1 MAESGLG
8 PEVWASTTDRPPLVR
23 TLDRIE
29 AAGTLATARR
39 RGRAVVLRYL
49 REQGLLDGTPH
60 AFVDVGWRGT
70 QHDVL
75 LELQRQEP
83 GAALSHGLFFGLD
96 ASTSPWGAYREAYFF
111 DSRGDATAGSDEPV
125 PVGGPAYFPDSLRL
139 SGSPLGIAQFALVEI
154 FCSGD
159 HGTLTDY
166 EETPDGVVPVLT
178 GGRKEAVEAWGLPL
192 VWRTVDA
199 YVDHL
204 AVDRQ
209 NPYLHVDVHLA
220 LTSVMSLFWERPT
233 REEVHAWSA
242 FPWEVGQGH
251 RQRTVSLAGP
261 FRLAPIA
268 SGVVR
273 EPTVRRAKQL
283 VRRAQ
288 RTEWVAGS
296 LRLSP
301 LPTRAILRPGA
312 TVRDAVGRSSPLLRR
327 VLRGAAHRIRAI
339 VP

>member
-1 MAESGLG
+1 
-8 PEVWASTTDRPPLVR
+8 
-23 TLDRIE
+23 
-29 AAGTLATARR
+29 
-39 RGRAVVLRYL
+39 VLRYL

-75 LELQRQEP
+75 LMLQHEQG
-83 GAALSHGLFFGLD
+83 GASAHGLFFGLD
-96 ASTSPWGAYREAYFF
+96 ASSSPWGAYREAYFF
-111 DSRGDATAGSDEPV
+111 DSRGDAVTDGDEPV
-125 PVGGPAYFPDSLRL
+125 PVGGPAYFPDSLRA
-139 SGSPLGIAQFALVEI
+139 SGSPMGISQFALVEI

-166 EETPDGVVPVLT
+166 RETPDGVVPVLT
-178 GGRKEAVEAWGLPL
+178 SGRREAVEAWGLPL

-209 NPYLHVDVHLA
+209 SPYLHVDVHLA
-220 LTSVMSLFWERPT
+220 LTEVMRLFWERPT
-233 REEVHAWSA
+233 REEVGAWA
-242 FPWEVGQGH
+242 DFPWEVGQGL
-251 RQRTVSLAGP
+251 RQRIVSLAGP

-268 SGVVR
+268 TGVAR
-273 EPTVRRAKQL
+273 EPSVRRAKQL

-288 RTEWVAGS
+288 RSEWVAGS

-301 LPTRAILRPGA
+301 LPSRAVLRPRA
-312 TVRDAVGRSSPLLRR
+312 TVRDAAGRATPLLRR
-327 VLRGAAHRIRAI
+327 VLRGGRARLRS
-339 VP
+339 VLR